1 MKYSLFSV
9 LMIFV
14 LLSAFSCK
22 KPKPEEAGASFQK
35 GEMLTHM
42 ADQIILPKY
51 EELKAKVGVLK
62 SEWEGYKVNASS
74 SKLSEVKNTW
84 KEAVLAFHAVKVYEF
99 GPAADIAFRSAIG
112 TYPTDTSKVLANIEN
127 GNANLATSSNIDAIG
142 LAALEYLF
150 FHTKAEEKMSN
161 TNGYKLY
168 IDRLISKIE
177 SEVNSV
183 LSTWKSSYS
192 AKFKTSTGTES
203 TSAFSLMVNEFNKE
217 YELAKNAKLGI
228 PLGKQSLGVQRPE
241 YIEAPYSRYSLRIL
255 KENVI
260 QIQQLFQG
268 DGRNGITNLGFDDY
282 LIALDRKA
290 LVDEINGEINAI
302 LNDLNNLSDDLVAEL
317 QNRPAQLDQLY
328 TKMHNLVV
336 HFKTDMTS
344 AFGILITYQDND
356 GD

>member
-1 MKYSLFSV
+1 MKYSLFSL
-9 LMIFV
+9 LMVFV
-14 LLSAFSCK
+14 LLSAFGCK
-22 KPKPEEAGASFQK
+22 KPKVDEPGANFQK
-35 GEMLTHM
+35 GDMLTHM

-51 EELKAKVGVLK
+51 ELLKIKFTTLK
-62 SEWEGYKVNASS
+62 SDWENYEQNSNAEN
-74 SKLSEVKNTW
+74 LSIVRDSW
-84 KEAVLAFHAVKVYEF
+84 KESVLAFHAVKVYEF
-99 GPAADIAFRSAIG
+99 GPAADIAFRSSIG
-112 TYPTDTSKVLANIEN
+112 TFPTDTSKVLANIEN
-127 GNANLATSSNIDAIG
+127 GNANLSASENTDAIG
-142 LAALEYLF
+142 LSALEFLLF
-150 FHTKAEEKMSN
+150 HIKAEERMSN
-161 TNGYKLY
+161 INGYKSY
-168 IDRLISKIE
+168 IDLLITKME
-177 SEVNSV
+177 NEMNSV
-183 LSTWKSSYS
+183 LNTWKSSYA

-228 PLGKQSLGVQRPE
+228 PLGKQSLGVQRSE

-268 DGRNGITNLGFDDY
+268 NGRNGTTNLGFDDY

-302 LNDLNNLSDDLVAEL
+302 LSDLNQLNDDLVMEL